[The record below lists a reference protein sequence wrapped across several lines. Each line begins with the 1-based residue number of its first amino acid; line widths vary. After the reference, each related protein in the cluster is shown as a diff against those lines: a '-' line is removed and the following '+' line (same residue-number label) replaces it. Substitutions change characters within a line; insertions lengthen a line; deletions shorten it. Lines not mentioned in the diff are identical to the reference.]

1 MKFLTFLILFIT
13 FRPNIDFLI
22 VFVVVLYHFMSIL
35 NWLTFKRSAYVIKIK
50 NRLSHLWRSQNGLI
64 LK

>member
-35 NWLTFKRSAYVIKIK
+35 NWLTFKRSAYVIKA
-50 NRLSHLWRSQNGLI
+50 NFRLFHQWRNQDGLI

>member
-35 NWLTFKRSAYVIKIK
+35 NWLTFKRSAYVSIVYIDRIINGKIEMGS
-50 NRLSHLWRSQNGLI
+50 L
-64 LK
+64 

>member
-35 NWLTFKRSAYVIKIK
+35 NWLTFKRSAYVIKYKID
-50 NRLSHLWRSQNGLI
+50 SLI
-64 LK
+64 DGKVKMGSF